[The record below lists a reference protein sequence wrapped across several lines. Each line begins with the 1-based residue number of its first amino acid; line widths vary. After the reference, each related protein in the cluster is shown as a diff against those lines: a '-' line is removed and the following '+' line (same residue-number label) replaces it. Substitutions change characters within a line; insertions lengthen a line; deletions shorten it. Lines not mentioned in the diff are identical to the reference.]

1 MERCEL
7 TLPILGRSEVDFEGK
22 DFDSST
28 ELWDEED
35 VPKCP
40 GCAIPLE
47 VSWEINKVL
56 RLKAYLY
63 GDFPVILLTSSIGG
77 Q

>member
-7 TLPILGRSEVDFEGK
+7 ILPILGRSEVDFEGK

-47 VSWEINKVL
+47 VNTL
-56 RLKAYLY
+56 NTQL
-63 GDFPVILLTSSIGG
+63 GD
-77 Q
+77 